1 MDEQGSAG
9 MPEEAGGDERRGAP
23 SDPAAAPISGDVIRT
38 DLRENSLGLVGVTMQ
53 AITHIAPAIAALFF
67 TQFIVSLAGITAP
80 LAYVVGV
87 VVVLM
92 LGNTLVQF
100 SKHLP
105 SAGGYYT
112 YVSRALSPRAGFI
125 TSWMYVLYSPLSG
138 GPIYGFFGF
147 ILAGQL
153 KAHYGVDVPW
163 LWWACIVVGAPTV
176 AFQQYQGIQIST
188 RTVVVLGSA
197 EIAIV
202 LALAITGFA
211 NPGPGGISLGVFNFG
226 NKFALSGFALAV
238 VLSVQG
244 LTGWEAAAPL
254 AEETRDPKRNVPR
267 SVMISIIVLGC
278 FLVFTFW
285 GVITGFGVKAVN
297 TLINSPVLP
306 GLALADKDWSAVWWL
321 VMAAFLSSTVA
332 VCIAT
337 ANVGTRMWY
346 GMGRS
351 GSFPKAFARVHP
363 VHKTPVTAIVVQMCL
378 ALGSGL
384 AFGAWFGADVSFF
397 FVDGLILVL
406 GVGFVYVIAN
416 IAVMRYYL
424 GERRN
429 EFNIFKHAAFP
440 LISTGVLIYAVAIS
454 FQPFCTTVCP
464 ASPYNYAP
472 LVDGLWLVL
481 GLLVLVYYR
490 SRGREDWLR
499 NAGNALGEGEEEY
512 EKVVGGP

>member
-1 MDEQGSAG
+1 MTDQGTPGGGGNPGPAPTPAG
-9 MPEEAGGDERRGAP
+9 NGTVLR
-23 SDPAAAPISGDVIRT
+23 S
-38 DLRENSLGLVGVTMQ
+38 DLRANSLGLVGVTMQ

-87 VVVLM
+87 IVVLM

-100 SKHLP
+100 AKHLP

-153 KAHYGVDVPW
+153 KAHYGIDAPW
-163 LWWACIVVGAPTV
+163 LWWACILVGAPLV
-176 AFQQYQGIQIST
+176 AFLQYRGIRISA
-188 RTVVVLGSA
+188 RTVLILGAA
-197 EIAIV
+197 EMAIV

-211 NPGPGGISLGVFNFG
+211 NPGPGGVTLGVFNFG
-226 NKFALSGFALAV
+226 NKLALSGFALAV

-267 SVMISIIVLGC
+267 SVVISIILLGC

-285 GVITGFGVKAVN
+285 GVISGFGPRAVN
-297 TLINSPVLP
+297 SLINSPVLP
-306 GLALADKDWSAVWWL
+306 GLALADRHWSSVWWL

-346 GMGRS
+346 SMGRS

-363 VHKTPVTAIVVQMCL
+363 VHKTPVTAIFAQLCL

-384 AFGAWFGADVSFF
+384 IFGAWFGADVSFF

-416 IAVMRYYL
+416 IAVIRYYL
-424 GERRN
+424 TERRA
-429 EFNIFKHAAFP
+429 EFNFFKHIVFP
-440 LISTGVLIYAVAIS
+440 VVSTAVLIYAVLVS
-454 FQPFCTTVCP
+454 FQPVCTTTCP
-464 ASPYNYAP
+464 ASPYNWAP
-472 LVDGLWLVL
+472 VVDGGWLVL
-481 GLLVLVYYR
+481 GLLVLVWYR
-490 SRGREDWLR
+490 SQGREDWIR

>member
-1 MDEQGSAG
+1 MTDQGT
-9 MPEEAGGDERRGAP
+9 PDGGGSP
-23 SDPAAAPISGDVIRT
+23 GAAPTPAGNGTVLRS
-38 DLRENSLGLVGVTMQ
+38 DLRANSLGLVGVTMQ

-87 VVVLM
+87 IVVLM

-100 SKHLP
+100 AKHLP

-153 KAHYGVDVPW
+153 KAHYGIDAPW
-163 LWWACIVVGAPTV
+163 LWWACILVGAPLV
-176 AFQQYQGIQIST
+176 AFLQYRGIRISA
-188 RTVVVLGSA
+188 RTVLILGAA
-197 EIAIV
+197 EMAIV

-211 NPGPGGISLGVFNFG
+211 NPGPGGVTLGVFNFG
-226 NKFALSGFALAV
+226 NKLALSGFALAV

-267 SVMISIIVLGC
+267 SVVISIILLGC

-285 GVITGFGVKAVN
+285 GVISGFGPRAVN
-297 TLINSPVLP
+297 SLINSPVLP
-306 GLALADKDWSAVWWL
+306 GLALADRHWSSVWWL

-363 VHKTPVTAIVVQMCL
+363 VHKTPVTAIFAQLCL

-384 AFGAWFGADVSFF
+384 IFGAWFGADVSFF

-416 IAVMRYYL
+416 IAVIRYYL
-424 GERRN
+424 TERRA
-429 EFNIFKHAAFP
+429 EFNVFKHIVFP
-440 LISTGVLIYAVAIS
+440 VVSTAVLVYAVLVS
-454 FQPFCTTVCP
+454 FQPVCTTTCP
-464 ASPYNYAP
+464 ASPYNWAP
-472 LVDGLWLVL
+472 VVDGGWLVL
-481 GLLVLVYYR
+481 GLLVLVWYR
-490 SRGREDWLR
+490 SQGREDWIR

>member
-1 MDEQGSAG
+1 MTDQGTPGGGSPGPAPTPAG
-9 MPEEAGGDERRGAP
+9 NGTVLR
-23 SDPAAAPISGDVIRT
+23 S
-38 DLRENSLGLVGVTMQ
+38 DLRANSLGLVGVTMQ

-87 VVVLM
+87 IVVLM

-100 SKHLP
+100 AKHLP

-153 KAHYGVDVPW
+153 KAHYGIDAPW
-163 LWWACIVVGAPTV
+163 LWWACILVGAPLV
-176 AFQQYQGIQIST
+176 AFLQYRGIRISA
-188 RTVVVLGSA
+188 RTVLILGAA
-197 EIAIV
+197 EMAIV

-211 NPGPGGISLGVFNFG
+211 NPGPGGVTLGVFNFG
-226 NKFALSGFALAV
+226 NKLALSGFALAV

-267 SVMISIIVLGC
+267 SVVISIILLGC

-285 GVITGFGVKAVN
+285 GVISGFGPRAVN
-297 TLINSPVLP
+297 SLINSPVLP
-306 GLALADKDWSAVWWL
+306 GLALADRHWSSVWWL

-363 VHKTPVTAIVVQMCL
+363 VHKTPVTAIFAQLCL

-384 AFGAWFGADVSFF
+384 IFGAWFGADVSFF

-416 IAVMRYYL
+416 IAVIRYYL
-424 GERRN
+424 TERRA
-429 EFNIFKHAAFP
+429 EFNVFKHIVFP
-440 LISTGVLIYAVAIS
+440 VVSTAVLIYAVLVS
-454 FQPFCTTVCP
+454 FQPVCTTTCP
-464 ASPYNYAP
+464 ASPYNWAP
-472 LVDGLWLVL
+472 VVDGGWLVL
-481 GLLVLVYYR
+481 GLLVLVWYR
-490 SRGREDWLR
+490 SQGREDWIR

>member
-1 MDEQGSAG
+1 MTDQGTQ
-9 MPEEAGGDERRGAP
+9 GGDEPRSAA
-23 SDPAAAPISGDVIRT
+23 SAPAANPTVLRS
-38 DLRENSLGLVGVTMQ
+38 DLRANSLGLVGVTMQ

-87 VVVLM
+87 IVVLM

-100 SKHLP
+100 AKHLP

-153 KAHYGVDVPW
+153 KAHYGIDAPW
-163 LWWACIVVGAPTV
+163 LWWVCILVGAPTV
-176 AFQQYQGIQIST
+176 AFLQYRGIRISA
-188 RTVVVLGSA
+188 RTVLILGAA
-197 EIAIV
+197 EMAIV

-211 NPGPGGISLGVFNFG
+211 NPGPGGVTLGVFNFG
-226 NKFALSGFALAV
+226 NKLALSGFALAV

-267 SVMISIIVLGC
+267 SVLISIILLGC
-278 FLVFTFW
+278 FLVLTFW
-285 GVITGFGVKAVN
+285 GVISGFGPSAVN

-306 GLALADKDWSAVWWL
+306 GLALADKHWSAVWWL

-363 VHKTPVTAIVVQMCL
+363 VHKTPVTAIFAQLCL

-384 AFGAWFGADVSFF
+384 IFGAWFGADVSFF

-424 GERRN
+424 RERRA
-429 EFNIFKHAAFP
+429 EFNVFKHIVFP
-440 LISTGVLIYAVAIS
+440 VVSTAVLIYAVLVS
-454 FQPFCTTVCP
+454 FQPVCTTTCP
-464 ASPYNYAP
+464 ASPYNWAP
-472 LVDGLWLVL
+472 LVDGVWLVL
-481 GLLVLVYYR
+481 GLLVLVWYR
-490 SRGREDWLR
+490 SQGREDWIS
-499 NAGNALGEGEEEY
+499 NAGKALGEGEEDY

>member
-1 MDEQGSAG
+1 MTDQGTPGGGGGPGPAPTPAG
-9 MPEEAGGDERRGAP
+9 NGTVLR
-23 SDPAAAPISGDVIRT
+23 S
-38 DLRENSLGLVGVTMQ
+38 DLRANSLGLVGVTMQ

-100 SKHLP
+100 AKHLP

-153 KAHYGVDVPW
+153 KAHYGIDAPW
-163 LWWACIVVGAPTV
+163 LWWACILVGAPLV
-176 AFQQYQGIQIST
+176 AFLQYRGIRISA
-188 RTVVVLGSA
+188 RTVLILGAA
-197 EIAIV
+197 EMAIV

-211 NPGPGGISLGVFNFG
+211 NPGPGGVTLGVFNFG
-226 NKFALSGFALAV
+226 NKLALSGFALAV

-267 SVMISIIVLGC
+267 SVVISIILLGC

-285 GVITGFGVKAVN
+285 GVISGFGPRAVN
-297 TLINSPVLP
+297 SLINSPVLP
-306 GLALADKDWSAVWWL
+306 GLALADRHWSSVWWL

-363 VHKTPVTAIVVQMCL
+363 VHKTPVTAIFAQLCL

-384 AFGAWFGADVSFF
+384 IFGAWFGADVSFF

-416 IAVMRYYL
+416 IAVIRYYL
-424 GERRN
+424 TERRA
-429 EFNIFKHAAFP
+429 EFNVLKHIVFP
-440 LISTGVLIYAVAIS
+440 VVSTAVLVYAVLVS
-454 FQPFCTTVCP
+454 FQPVCTTTCP
-464 ASPYNYAP
+464 ASPYNWAP
-472 LVDGLWLVL
+472 VVDGGWLVL
-481 GLLVLVYYR
+481 GLLVLVWYR
-490 SRGREDWLR
+490 SQGREDWIR

>member
-1 MDEQGSAG
+1 MDGIMDEVGVTGAGSQ
-9 MPEEAGGDERRGAP
+9 
-23 SDPAAAPISGDVIRT
+23 SGDPEGSGSETVLRS
-38 DLRENSLGLVGVTMQ
+38 DLQRNALGLVGATMQ

-100 SKHLP
+100 SRHLP

-112 YVSRALSPRAGFI
+112 YVSRAMSPRAGFI

-138 GPIYGFFGF
+138 GAIYGFFGF

-153 KAHYGVDVPW
+153 QAHYNVNVPW
-163 LWWACIVVGAPTV
+163 LWWVCIAVGAPTV
-176 AFQQYQGIQIST
+176 AFLQYRGIKVST
-188 RTVVVLGSA
+188 RAIVILGAA
-197 EIAIV
+197 EILIV

-211 NPGPGGISLGVFNFG
+211 NPGPGGVSLSVFNFG
-226 NKFALSGFALAV
+226 NKLALSGFALAV

-254 AEETRDPKRNVPR
+254 AEETRDPRKNVPR
-267 SVMISIIVLGC
+267 SVIISIILLGC

-285 GVITGFGVKAVN
+285 GVITGFGVNSVDS
-297 TLINSPVLP
+297 LINSKVLP
-306 GLALADKDWSAVWWL
+306 GLALADKYWPAVWWL
-321 VMAAFLSSTVA
+321 VMAAFLSSTIA

-351 GSFPKAFARVHP
+351 GAFPKAFARVHP
-363 VHKTPVTAIVVQMCL
+363 TYKTPVVAILAQMCL
-378 ALGSGL
+378 SLASGL
-384 AFGAWFGADVSFF
+384 AVGAAYGADVSFF
-397 FVDGLILVL
+397 LVDGLILVL

-416 IAVMRYYL
+416 IAVIRYYL
-424 GERRN
+424 VDRRS
-429 EFNIFKHAAFP
+429 EFNVLKHVVFP
-440 LISTGVLIYAVAIS
+440 VVSSGVLIYAVAIS
-454 FQPFCTTVCP
+454 FQPFCTTICP
-464 ASPYNYAP
+464 ASPFKWAP
-472 LVDGLWLVL
+472 VVDGGWLVL
-481 GLLVLVYYR
+481 GILVLIYYWY
-490 SRGREDWLR
+490 RGREDWLR
-499 NAGNALGEGEEEY
+499 RAGLSLGEAEEEY
-512 EKVVGGP
+512 ERVVGGP

>member
-1 MDEQGSAG
+1 M
-9 MPEEAGGDERRGAP
+9 
-23 SDPAAAPISGDVIRT
+23 
-38 DLRENSLGLVGVTMQ
+38 
-53 AITHIAPAIAALFF
+53 
-67 TQFIVSLAGITAP
+67 SLAGITAP

-87 VVVLM
+87 IVVLM

-100 SKHLP
+100 AKHLP
-105 SAGGYYT
+105 SAGGYDT

-153 KAHYGVDVPW
+153 KAHYGIDAPW
-163 LWWACIVVGAPTV
+163 LWWACILVGAPLV
-176 AFQQYQGIQIST
+176 AFLQYRGIRILGPDGAILGPRRWPSSWPWPSPGSPTPGQAASRWACST
-188 RTVVVLGSA
+188 SATSSRCPGS
-197 EIAIV
+197 
-202 LALAITGFA
+202 
-211 NPGPGGISLGVFNFG
+211 
-226 NKFALSGFALAV
+226 ALAV

-267 SVMISIIVLGC
+267 SVVISIILLGC

-285 GVITGFGVKAVN
+285 GVISGFGPRAVN
-297 TLINSPVLP
+297 SLINSPVLP
-306 GLALADKDWSAVWWL
+306 GLALADRHWSSVWWL

-363 VHKTPVTAIVVQMCL
+363 VHKTPVTAIFAQLCL

-384 AFGAWFGADVSFF
+384 IFGAWFGADVSFF
-397 FVDGLILVL
+397 FVHGLILVL

-416 IAVMRYYL
+416 IAVIRYYL
-424 GERRN
+424 TERRA
-429 EFNIFKHAAFP
+429 EFNFFKHIVFP
-440 LISTGVLIYAVAIS
+440 VVSTAVLIYAVLVCSSRCAR
-454 FQPFCTTVCP
+454 PPARRRRTT
-464 ASPYNYAP
+464 
-472 LVDGLWLVL
+472 
-481 GLLVLVYYR
+481 
-490 SRGREDWLR
+490 GRR
-499 NAGNALGEGEEEY
+499 
-512 EKVVGGP
+512 

>member
-1 MDEQGSAG
+1 VSETVPSPD
-9 MPEEAGGDERRGAP
+9 PEAGGVVKTA
-23 SDPAAAPISGDVIRT
+23 
-38 DLRENSLGLVGVTMQ
+38 LRPNSLGLVGVTMQ

-67 TQFIVSLAGITAP
+67 TQFIVSLAGVTAP

-138 GPIYGFFGF
+138 GAIYGFFGF

-153 KAHYGVDVPW
+153 QEHYGLSVPW
-163 LWWACIVVGAPTV
+163 LWWACIAVGAPAV
-176 AFQQYQGIQIST
+176 AFLQYRGIKISA
-188 RTVVVLGSA
+188 RTVVVLGAA
-197 EIAIV
+197 EMAIV

-211 NPGPGGISLGVFNFG
+211 NPGPGGVSLGVFNFG
-226 NKFALSGFALAV
+226 NKLALSGFALAV

-254 AEETRDPKRNVPR
+254 AEETREPRRNVPR
-267 SVMISIIVLGC
+267 SVMISIILLGC

-285 GVITGFGVKAVN
+285 GVITGFGVN
-297 TLINSPVLP
+297 TVGRLINSPVLP
-306 GLALADKDWSAVWWL
+306 GLGLADKYWGAVWWL
-321 VMAAFLSSTVA
+321 VMAAFLSSTLA

-351 GSFPKAFARVHP
+351 GSFPKAFAKVSRHQ
-363 VHKTPVTAIVVQMCL
+363 TPVTAIIAQMCL
-378 ALGSGL
+378 SLASGL
-384 AFGAWFGADVSFF
+384 IIGAWFGADVSFF
-397 FVDGLILVL
+397 FIDGLILVL

-416 IAVMRYYL
+416 VAVVRYYL
-424 GERRN
+424 TERRA
-429 EFNIFKHAAFP
+429 EFNVFKHAVFP
-440 LISTGVLIYAVAIS
+440 VISTAVLVYAVAIS
-454 FQPFCTTVCP
+454 FQPLCTTTCP
-464 ASPYNYAP
+464 ASPYNWAP
-472 LVDGLWLVL
+472 VVDGVWLLL
-481 GLLVLVYYR
+481 GIGVLVFYW
-490 SRGREDWLR
+490 SRGRDDWLR
-499 NAGNALGEGEEEY
+499 NAGLALGEAEEEK
-512 EKVVGGP
+512 ERVLGGP

>member
-1 MDEQGSAG
+1 MDEQGL
-9 MPEEAGGDERRGAP
+9 
-23 SDPAAAPISGDVIRT
+23 AAPTSQGVLKT
-38 DLRENSLGLVGVTMQ
+38 DLAQNSLGLLGATMQ

-112 YVSRALSPRAGFI
+112 YVSRAMSPRAGFI

-138 GPIYGFFGF
+138 GAIYGFFGF

-153 KAHYGVDVPW
+153 KAHYGIDVPW
-163 LWWACIVVGAPTV
+163 LWWACIAVGAPSV
-176 AFQQYQGIQIST
+176 AFLQYRGIKIST
-188 RTVVVLGSA
+188 RAIVALGA
-197 EIAIV
+197 TEMAIV

-226 NKFALSGFALAV
+226 NKIALSGFALAV

-254 AEETRDPKRNVPR
+254 AEETRNPKRNVPR
-267 SVMISIIVLGC
+267 SVMISIILLGC

-285 GVITGFGVKAVN
+285 GVITGFGVNTVN
-297 TLINSPVLP
+297 RLISSPVLP
-306 GLALADKDWSAVWWL
+306 GLALADKDWPAVWWL
-321 VMAAFLSSTVA
+321 VMAAFLSSTIA
-332 VCIAT
+332 VCVAT

-346 GMGRS
+346 AMGRS
-351 GSFPKAFARVHP
+351 GSFPKSFARVHP
-363 VHKTPVTAIVVQMCL
+363 IYKTPVTAIFAQMCL
-378 ALGSGL
+378 ALASGL
-384 AFGAWFGADVSFF
+384 VGGALFGADVSFF
-397 FVDGLILVL
+397 FIDGLILVL

-416 IAVMRYYL
+416 IAVIRYYFVK
-424 GERRN
+424 RRS
-429 EFNIFKHAAFP
+429 EFSVLKHAIFP
-440 LISTGVLIYAVAIS
+440 ILSTGVLVYAVAIS

-464 ASPYNYAP
+464 ASPFSWAP

-481 GLLVLVYYR
+481 GLFVLLYYR
-490 SRGREDWLR
+490 SRGREDWVN
-499 NAGNALGEGEEEY
+499 NAGLALGEAEVEY

>member
-1 MDEQGSAG
+1 MSDHSMDDVPQDAADGSHGGTSAG
-9 MPEEAGGDERRGAP
+9 PIV
-23 SDPAAAPISGDVIRT
+23 PAASRGVIQT
-38 DLRENSLGLVGVTMQ
+38 GLRQNSLGLVGATMQ

-80 LAYVVGV
+80 LAYIVGI

-112 YVSRALSPRAGFI
+112 YVSRALSPRAGFL

-153 KAHYGVDVPW
+153 KAHYGINAPW
-163 LWWACIVVGAPTV
+163 LWWVCIVVGAPAV
-176 AFQQYQGIQIST
+176 AFLQYRGIQIST
-188 RTVVVLGSA
+188 RTVVVLGAA
-197 EIAIV
+197 EMAIV

-211 NPGPGGISLGVFNFG
+211 SPGPGGISLSVFNFG
-226 NKFALSGFALAV
+226 NKLALSGFALAV

-267 SVMISIIVLGC
+267 SVVISIILLGC

-285 GVITGFGVKAVN
+285 GVITGFGVTAVN
-297 TLINSPVLP
+297 SLINSPVLP
-306 GLALADKDWSAVWWL
+306 GLALADKHWAGLWWL

-363 VHKTPVTAIVVQMCL
+363 AHQTPVTAIMTQMCL

-384 AFGAWFGADVSFF
+384 IFGAWFGADVSFF

-406 GVGFVYVIAN
+406 AVGFVYVIAN
-416 IAVMRYYL
+416 IAVMRFYL
-424 GERRN
+424 RERRS
-429 EFNIFKHAAFP
+429 EFNIFKHVMFP
-440 LISTGVLIYAVAIS
+440 VISGGVLVYAVAIS
-454 FQPFCTTVCP
+454 FQPLCTTVCP
-464 ASPYNYAP
+464 ASPYDWAP
-472 LVDGLWLVL
+472 LVDGVWLVL
-481 GLLVLVYYR
+481 GVLVLVYYR
-490 SRGREDWLR
+490 SRGREDWIK
-499 NAGNALGEGEEEY
+499 NAGVALGEGEEEPAR
-512 EKVVGGP
+512 VLGAP

>member
-1 MDEQGSAG
+1 MQEQDPARR
-9 MPEEAGGDERRGAP
+9 PQEPGGGP
-23 SDPAAAPISGDVIRT
+23 SDPVAGPDPAPVLRT
-38 DLRENSLGLVGVTMQ
+38 DLRQNSLGLVGVTMQ

-80 LAYVVGV
+80 LAYVVGII
-87 VVVLM
+87 VVLM
-92 LGNTLVQF
+92 LGNTLIQF

-112 YVSRALSPRAGFI
+112 YVSRSLSPRAGFI

-153 KAHYGVDVPW
+153 KEHYDINVPW
-163 LWWACIVVGAPTV
+163 LWWVCIVVGAPIV
-176 AFQQYQGIQIST
+176 AFLQYRGIRISV
-188 RTVVVLGSA
+188 RTVVVLGAA
-197 EIAIV
+197 EMIIV

-211 NPGPGGISLGVFNFG
+211 NPGPGGVSLGVFNFG
-226 NKFALSGFALAV
+226 NKLALSGFALAV

-267 SVMISIIVLGC
+267 SVIISIILLGC

-285 GVITGFGVKAVN
+285 GVITGFGVDTVN
-297 TLINSPVLP
+297 RLISSPALP
-306 GLALADKDWSAVWWL
+306 GLALADKYWAGVWWL

-351 GSFPKAFARVHP
+351 GSFPKAFGRVHP
-363 VHKTPVTAIVVQMCL
+363 VHKTPVTAIFAQMCL

-384 AFGAWFGADVSFF
+384 IFGAWFGADVSFF

-416 IAVMRYYL
+416 IGVIRYYL
-424 GERRN
+424 TERRA
-429 EFNIFKHAAFP
+429 EFNFFKHIVFP
-440 LISTGVLIYAVAIS
+440 VVSVVSAVVLIYAVLIS
-454 FQPFCTTVCP
+454 FQPVCTTVCP
-464 ASPYNYAP
+464 ASPYKWAP
-472 LVDGLWLVL
+472 LVDGAWLVL
-481 GLLVLVYYR
+481 GLLVLLYYR
-490 SRGREDWLR
+490 AQGREQWIH
-499 NAGNALGEGEEEY
+499 NAGAALGESEEEY
-512 EKVVGGP
+512 EKVVGGPT

>member
-1 MDEQGSAG
+1 MDGQDTASA
-9 MPEEAGGDERRGAP
+9 AGE
-23 SDPAAAPISGDVIRT
+23 VIQT
-38 DLRENSLGLVGVTMQ
+38 GLQQDSLGLVGATMQ
-53 AITHIAPAIAALFF
+53 AITHIAPAISALFF
-67 TQFIVSLAGITAP
+67 TQFIVSLAGVTAP
-80 LAYVVGV
+80 LAYVVGI

-100 SKHLP
+100 AKHLP

-153 KAHYGVDVPW
+153 KAHYGINVPW
-163 LWWACIVVGAPTV
+163 LWWACVVVGAPAV
-176 AFQQYQGIQIST
+176 AFLQYRGIKIST
-188 RTVVVLGSA
+188 RAIVVLGAA
-197 EIAIV
+197 EMAIV
-202 LALAITGFA
+202 LALALTGFA
-211 NPGPGGISLGVFNFG
+211 NPGPGGVSLGVFDFG
-226 NKFALSGFALAV
+226 KKLALSGFALAV

-267 SVMISIIVLGC
+267 SVVISIILLGS
-278 FLVFTFW
+278 FLVITFW
-285 GVITGFGVKAVN
+285 GVITGFGVNAVN
-297 TLINSPVLP
+297 KLINSPVLP
-306 GLALADKDWSAVWWL
+306 GLALADKYWAGVWWL

-332 VCIAT
+332 VCVAT

-346 GMGRS
+346 SMGRG

-363 VHKTPVTAIVVQMCL
+363 VHRTPVTAIFVQMCL

-384 AFGAWFGADVSFF
+384 IFGAWFGADVSFF
-397 FVDGLILVL
+397 FIDGLILVI

-424 GERRN
+424 HERRS
-429 EFNIFKHAAFP
+429 EFSVLKHIVFP
-440 LISTGVLIYAVAIS
+440 VISSAVLVYAIAIS
-454 FQPFCTTVCP
+454 FQPLCTTTCP
-464 ASPYNYAP
+464 ASPYNWAP
-472 LVDGLWLVL
+472 LIDGVWLVL
-481 GLLVLVYYR
+481 GIGVLVYYR

-499 NAGNALGEGEEEY
+499 SAGAALGEGAQGESEGTQGQA
-512 EKVVGGP
+512 VDA

>member
-1 MDEQGSAG
+1 MSGTPASAQ
-9 MPEEAGGDERRGAP
+9 P
-23 SDPAAAPISGDVIRT
+23 DPAGTIRT
-38 DLRENSLGLVGVTMQ
+38 SLRQNSLGLLGVTMQ

-87 VVVLM
+87 VIVLM

-112 YVSRALSPRAGFI
+112 YVSRAMSPRAGFI

-138 GPIYGFFGF
+138 GAIYGFFGF

-153 KAHYGVDVPW
+153 QAHYDISVPW
-163 LWWACIVVGAPTV
+163 LWWVCIAVGAPAV
-176 AFQQYQGIQIST
+176 AFLQYRGIKISA
-188 RTVVVLGSA
+188 RMVVFLGAA
-197 EIAIV
+197 EMAIV

-211 NPGPGGISLGVFNFG
+211 NPWPGGVSLGVFDFG
-226 NKFALSGFALAV
+226 NKLALSGFALAV

-254 AEETRDPKRNVPR
+254 AEETRDPRRNVPR
-267 SVMISIIVLGC
+267 SVMISIILLGC
-278 FLVFTFW
+278 FLVVTFW
-285 GVITGFGVKAVN
+285 GVITGYGVN
-297 TLINSPVLP
+297 TVQRLINSPVLP
-306 GLALADKDWSAVWWL
+306 GLGLADKHWGAVWWL
-321 VMAAFLSSTVA
+321 VMAAFLSSTLA

-363 VHKTPVTAIVVQMCL
+363 THKTPVIAILAQMCL
-378 ALGSGL
+378 SLGSGL
-384 AFGAWFGADVSFF
+384 IVGAWFGADVSFF
-397 FVDGLILVL
+397 FIDGLILVL
-406 GVGFVYVIAN
+406 GVGFVYVMAN
-416 IAVMRYYL
+416 IAVIRYYL
-424 GERRN
+424 TERRS
-429 EFNIFKHAAFP
+429 EFNVFKHVAFP
-440 LISTGVLIYAVAIS
+440 VISTAVLVYAVAIS
-454 FQPFCTTVCP
+454 FQPLCTTTCP
-464 ASPYNYAP
+464 ASPYNWAP
-472 LVDGLWLVL
+472 VVDGVWLVL
-481 GLLVLVYYR
+481 GILVLVYYR

-499 NAGNALGEGEEEY
+499 NAGLALGEAEEEK
-512 EKVVGGP
+512 EQVLGGP

>member
-1 MDEQGSAG
+1 MTDQGT
-9 MPEEAGGDERRGAP
+9 PDGGGSP
-23 SDPAAAPISGDVIRT
+23 GAAPTPAGNGTVLRS
-38 DLRENSLGLVGVTMQ
+38 DLRANSLGLVGVTMQ

-87 VVVLM
+87 IVVLM

-100 SKHLP
+100 AKHLP

-153 KAHYGVDVPW
+153 KAHYGIDAPW
-163 LWWACIVVGAPTV
+163 LWWACILVGAPLV
-176 AFQQYQGIQIST
+176 AFLQYRGIRISA
-188 RTVVVLGSA
+188 RTVLILGAA
-197 EIAIV
+197 EMAIV

-211 NPGPGGISLGVFNFG
+211 NPGPGGVTLGVFNFG
-226 NKFALSGFALAV
+226 NKLALSGFALAV

-267 SVMISIIVLGC
+267 SVVISIILLGC

-285 GVITGFGVKAVN
+285 GVISGFGPRAVN
-297 TLINSPVLP
+297 SLINSPVLP
-306 GLALADKDWSAVWWL
+306 GLALADRHWSSVWWL

-363 VHKTPVTAIVVQMCL
+363 VHKTPVTAIFAQLCL

-384 AFGAWFGADVSFF
+384 IFGAWFGADVSFF

-416 IAVMRYYL
+416 IAVIRYYL
-424 GERRN
+424 TERRA
-429 EFNIFKHAAFP
+429 EFNFFKHIVFP
-440 LISTGVLIYAVAIS
+440 VVSTAVLVYAVLVS
-454 FQPFCTTVCP
+454 FQPVCTTTCP
-464 ASPYNYAP
+464 ASPYNWAP
-472 LVDGLWLVL
+472 VVDGGWLVL
-481 GLLVLVYYR
+481 GLLVLVWYR
-490 SRGREDWLR
+490 SQGREDWIR

>member
-1 MDEQGSAG
+1 MSDATTNPSPG
-9 MPEEAGGDERRGAP
+9 PEPGG
-23 SDPAAAPISGDVIRT
+23 VIQT
-38 DLRENSLGLVGVTMQ
+38 ALRPNSLGLLGVTMQ

-67 TQFIVSLAGITAP
+67 TQFIVSLAGVTAP

-138 GPIYGFFGF
+138 GAIYGFFGF

-153 KAHYGVDVPW
+153 QEHYGINVPW
-163 LWWACIVVGAPTV
+163 LWWACIAVGAPAV
-176 AFQQYQGIQIST
+176 AFLQYRGIKISA
-188 RTVVVLGSA
+188 RTIVVLGAA
-197 EIAIV
+197 EMAIV

-211 NPGPGGISLGVFNFG
+211 SPGPGGVSLGVFNFG
-226 NKFALSGFALAV
+226 NKLALSGFALAV

-254 AEETRDPKRNVPR
+254 AEETRDPRRNVPR
-267 SVMISIIVLGC
+267 SVMIAIILLGC

-285 GVITGFGVKAVN
+285 GVITGFGVN
-297 TLINSPVLP
+297 TVGRLINSPVLP
-306 GLALADKDWSAVWWL
+306 GLGLADRYWGAVWWL
-321 VMAAFLSSTVA
+321 VMAAFLSSTLA

-351 GSFPKAFARVHP
+351 GSFPRAFARVHP
-363 VHKTPVTAIVVQMCL
+363 RHKTPVTAIIAQMCL
-378 ALGSGL
+378 SLASGL
-384 AFGAWFGADVSFF
+384 IVGAWFGADVSFF
-397 FVDGLILVL
+397 FIDGLILVL

-416 IAVMRYYL
+416 IAVVRYYL
-424 GERRN
+424 TERRA
-429 EFNIFKHAAFP
+429 EFNVFKHVVFP
-440 LISTGVLIYAVAIS
+440 VVSTAVLVYAVAIS
-454 FQPFCTTVCP
+454 FQPLCTTTCP
-464 ASPYNYAP
+464 ASPYSWAP
-472 LVDGLWLVL
+472 VVDGIWLLL
-481 GLLVLVYYR
+481 GIGVLVFYW
-490 SRGREDWLR
+490 SKGQEDWVR
-499 NAGNALGEGEEEY
+499 NAGLALGEAEEEK
-512 EKVVGGP
+512 ERVLGGP